1 MKRDTHPDYQEV
13 VFIDRSTG
21 DKFLTRS
28 TMKPNEST
36 TYEGKEY
43 PAYTVDISSASHPF
57 YTGNHREVDTA
68 GRIEKFRQRYGKG
81 AKA

>member
-1 MKRDTHPDYQEV
+1 
-13 VFIDRSTG
+13 
-21 DKFLTRS
+21 
-28 TMKPNEST
+28 MKPHETT
-36 TYEGKEY
+36 TYEGTEY